1 MNKDKKPNRKDRNN
15 RDPNDFFN
23 RFFGNHF
30 NQSPQDIF
38 DLFEEQVKQM
48 QQEMNAFNQH
58 NNQQSGN
65 KPRIYGWSYYIG
77 PDGKPHYQEFS
88 NTDTEPTMPGI
99 SNQKTPELSTEKTE
113 PFIDVIDGKKE
124 IYITVELPGVDKE
137 NINVELNKD
146 TLTLDVKDPER
157 GFTKEVDLPA
167 EVTKKPVEAK
177 YNNGI
182 LSITLKKRKQK
193 KKGNKINI
201 E

>member
-1 MNKDKKPNRKDRNN
+1 MNKDKKPNRKNRNN
-15 RDPNDFFN
+15 QDPNDFFN
-23 RFFGNHF
+23 SFFGDHF

-38 DLFEEQVKQM
+38 DLFKKQVRQM
-48 QQEMNAFNQH
+48 QQEMNRFNQY
-58 NNQQSGN
+58 NNQQSEN
-65 KPRIYGWSYYIG
+65 KPRIYGWSYYMG

-88 NTDTEPTMPGI
+88 NTDDIPNMPQMP
-99 SNQKTPELSTEKTE
+99 NQKTPELSTEKTE

-124 IYITVELPGVDKE
+124 IYITVEIPGVDKE
-137 NINVELNKD
+137 NIDVELTKD

-167 EVTKKPVEAK
+167 EVNKKPVEAK
-177 YNNGI
+177 YNNGV

-201 E
+201 D